1 MRFIVV
7 PARRTGIVV
16 PAFPG
21 TPVRTPPEI
30 APNNAAFGR

>member
-7 PARRTGIVV
+7 PARRSGIVI

-21 TPVRTPPEI
+21 TPVREQPEI

>member
-21 TPVRTPPEI
+21 APVRTPEI